1 MCRVLSYLGKP
12 LLLENLIDKSSN
24 SLITQSYD
32 PKFMN
37 DLKNNL
43 SGCGFITWNQAKALK
58 QEPLLYKTKNVP
70 FYDYNFMRLIRNLYS
85 DCTIAHIRGNGLNDK
100 AIVIDN
106 NAHPFLFP
114 EASIALAHNGTL
126 SGLNAIKPDL
136 SQIIHPKYLHA
147 IRGTTD
153 SEWIYATL
161 LSHLPSVKNRSY
173 RATEVVNA
181 LQDTYQTI
189 RRYRKKRQV
198 TTPSPVNLFI
208 SNGQFIIIARFVYD
222 FGNYTQA
229 LYSTQLYYHSLWYT
243 YGDSYV
249 EKETEYAMQ
258 PGKNTSVLF
267 ASEPLTTNTTGWL
280 EVPEYSIISVERQAK
295 QQLRMHIEDIPA

>member
-12 LLLENLIDKSSN
+12 VLLDHLIDKPSN

-58 QEPLLYKTKNVP
+58 QDPLLYKTKNVP

-85 DCTIAHIRGNGLNDK
+85 DCTIAHMRGSDLNDQ

-114 EASIALAHNGTL
+114 GSSIALAHNGTL
-126 SGLNAIKPDL
+126 HGLNALKPDL
-136 SQIIHPKYLHA
+136 SQIIKPKYLHA
-147 IRGTTD
+147 IKGTTD

-161 LSHLPSVKNRSY
+161 LSHLPPKKDKQYQTTEIVKGLQ
-173 RATEVVNA
+173 AT
-181 LQDTYQTI
+181 YHTI

-208 SNGQFIIIARFVYD
+208 SNGQSIIIARFVYD
-222 FGNYTQA
+222 FGNYTKA

-249 EKETEYAMQ
+249 ETKTDYAMQ

-295 QQLRMHIEDIPA
+295 QQLCMHIEDIPA